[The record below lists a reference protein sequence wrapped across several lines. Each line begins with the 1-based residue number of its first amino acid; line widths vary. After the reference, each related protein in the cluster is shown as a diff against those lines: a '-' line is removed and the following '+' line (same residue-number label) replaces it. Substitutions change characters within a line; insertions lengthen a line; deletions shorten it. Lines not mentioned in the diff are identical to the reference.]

1 MAIDRRQGLLIV
13 GKRVIGRGSCTIPSY
28 DILSSRYP
36 WIATKLPA
44 LYWNRLWTPADVI
57 SKAMRNMTINTVG

>member
-1 MAIDRRQGLLIV
+1 MTIV

-28 DILSSRYP
+28 DIMASRYP

-44 LYWNRLWTPADVI
+44 LYWNRLWTPADAI
-57 SKAMRNMTINTVG
+57 YKAMFDIKANAIG